1 MTRGARSCANCPSY
15 PPRMSEPDEVEWRW
29 LASMTL
35 QIIGWVLIAM
45 LGLIVLVRALAWDE
59 VRLFADVD
67 AATEVLFLPAWLVL
81 AGALLGRKWWMAGAA
96 ALLCAAQMIYVAPEV
111 LAYSSVPAAVRSEP
125 SIRLF
130 DANVQQDNFSMS
142 GYVAQL
148 RSYRPDLVTLEET
161 ASWDF
166 AQFSS
171 SGAFDHLPYRFT
183 VTDTGSRGF
192 IIASRYPLGHPTVLS
207 VHGLAYMV
215 VLRLSVSRAK
225 PAALG
230 CAHDRSRQ
238 SRLEQLESRARRR
251 PRGTGEVASAAPVDG
266 GRLQRLLGKSRFPG
280 HSLDGPH
287 GRGGGAWATIFLHV
301 ESASARSASV
311 HTNRPRPHGRQPHR
325 HDDQYPRRSR
335 KRAQRYHRDGRGRKM
350 SSVHGGLDP
359 ACAVLLIPA
368 R

>member
-1 MTRGARSCANCPSY
+1 
-15 PPRMSEPDEVEWRW
+15 MSEPDEVEWRW

-96 ALLCAAQMIYVAPEV
+96 ALLCAAHMIYVAPEV

-142 GYVAQL
+142 GYAAQL

-215 VLRLSVSRAK
+215 VLGLAFHGRSLPLWVVHTTA
-225 PAALG
+225 PVNPDWNNWNLELDGIHAAL
-230 CAHDRSRQ
+230 
-238 SRLEQLESRARRR
+238 E
-251 PRGTGEVASAAPVDG
+251 
-266 GRLQRLLGKSRFPG
+266 KS
-280 HSLDGPH
+280 
-287 GRGGGAWATIFLHV
+287 
-301 ESASARSASV
+301 
-311 HTNRPRPHGRQPHR
+311 RPRPLLMVGDFNASWGNRGFRAILSTGLTDAAAARGQPFSFTWNQRLPVLPPFIRIDHVLTGGNLTVTTIST
-325 HDDQYPRRSR
+325 HDGPGSE
-335 KRAQRYHRDGRGRKM
+335 HRDITAT
-350 SSVHGGLDP
+350 V
-359 ACAVLLIPA
+359 AVGK
-368 R
+368 

>member
-1 MTRGARSCANCPSY
+1 
-15 PPRMSEPDEVEWRW
+15 MSEPDEVEWRR

-35 QIIGWVLIAM
+35 QIVGWLIIAF
-45 LGLIVLVRALAWDE
+45 LGLIVLVRAVAWDE
-59 VRLFADVD
+59 WRLFAEVD

-81 AGALLGRKWWMAGAA
+81 AGALLGRRWWMAGAT

-111 LAYSSVPAAVRSEP
+111 LASSSVPAAVRSEP

-142 GYVAQL
+142 GYVTQL

-171 SGAFDHLPYRFT
+171 SGVFDHLPYRFT

-215 VLRLSVSRAK
+215 LFRMAFHGRTIPLWVVHTTAPVNPNWNNWNLELNGVN
-225 PAALG
+225 AALEKSHPRPLLMVG
-230 CAHDRSRQ
+230 DFNASWGNRGF
-238 SRLEQLESRARRR
+238 RAILSTGLTDAAAA
-251 PRGTGEVASAAPVDG
+251 RGQPFAFTWN
-266 GRLQRLLGKSRFPG
+266 QRLPVLPPFIRIDHVLTGG
-280 HSLDGPH
+280 DLTVTTIGTHDGP
-287 GRGGGAWATIFLHV
+287 G
-301 ESASARSASV
+301 S
-311 HTNRPRPHGRQPHR
+311 Q
-325 HDDQYPRRSR
+325 
-335 KRAQRYHRDGRGRKM
+335 HRDITATVAVGR
-350 SSVHGGLDP
+350 
-359 ACAVLLIPA
+359 
-368 R
+368 